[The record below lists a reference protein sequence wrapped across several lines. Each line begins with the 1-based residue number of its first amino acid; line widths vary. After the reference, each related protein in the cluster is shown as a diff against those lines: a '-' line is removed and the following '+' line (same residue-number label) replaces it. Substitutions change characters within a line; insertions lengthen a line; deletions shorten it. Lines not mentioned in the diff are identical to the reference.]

1 MSHIWLS
8 PLLWKDL
15 LFSDM
20 PRKKKPFIQ
29 KKDAS
34 TYSISVGHNDFTNDR
49 CTNKKNDQEG
59 GESSDRKSVSDSSK
73 MIRERENRK
82 EILDLCLFDD
92 GYDYTQHLRSIE
104 TDASVKVSSA
114 MKRNNFI
121 SSTVSQDMPKPNV
134 FTDRCMESEIL
145 EVIETIE
152 TIELSVGEEQETGE
166 LDDAF
171 FLEAMQAEKVHNY
184 VNDNSIHPSE
194 AISMSSV
201 STHRQSP
208 SVPSSKNESGDNCA
222 LPLRNRDG
230 GEDSRRMAKN
240 VQANR
245 VQTHVTE
252 AVLKTIPDETPL
264 KINSRSREVKYTK
277 TRLVEENLQMLKET
291 FSNTPS
297 IIIDDNEKTNPS
309 AIVEDRFIQDDAF
322 LVNNAI
328 PENWRWNI
336 RRKGEDRSEKLQRKH
351 AVKEGRRAARLAKK
365 TLKKSF
371 KELERTQ

>member
-1 MSHIWLS
+1 
-8 PLLWKDL
+8 
-15 LFSDM
+15 
-20 PRKKKPFIQ
+20 
-29 KKDAS
+29 
-34 TYSISVGHNDFTNDR
+34 
-49 CTNKKNDQEG
+49 
-59 GESSDRKSVSDSSK
+59 
-73 MIRERENRK
+73 
-82 EILDLCLFDD
+82 
-92 GYDYTQHLRSIE
+92 
-104 TDASVKVSSA
+104 
-114 MKRNNFI
+114 
-121 SSTVSQDMPKPNV
+121 MPKSNV

-184 VNDNSIHPSE
+184 VHNYVNDNSIHRSE

-201 STHRQSP
+201 STHQQSP
-208 SVPSSKNESGDNCA
+208 SVTSSENESDDNCA

-230 GEDSRRMAKN
+230 GEDSRRMAKK

-297 IIIDDNEKTNPS
+297 IIIDDNKKTNPS

>member
-1 MSHIWLS
+1 
-8 PLLWKDL
+8 
-15 LFSDM
+15 
-20 PRKKKPFIQ
+20 
-29 KKDAS
+29 
-34 TYSISVGHNDFTNDR
+34 
-49 CTNKKNDQEG
+49 
-59 GESSDRKSVSDSSK
+59 
-73 MIRERENRK
+73 
-82 EILDLCLFDD
+82 
-92 GYDYTQHLRSIE
+92 
-104 TDASVKVSSA
+104 
-114 MKRNNFI
+114 
-121 SSTVSQDMPKPNV
+121 
-134 FTDRCMESEIL
+134 
-145 EVIETIE
+145 
-152 TIELSVGEEQETGE
+152 
-166 LDDAF
+166 
-171 FLEAMQAEKVHNY
+171 
-184 VNDNSIHPSE
+184 
-194 AISMSSV
+194 V

-208 SVPSSKNESGDNCA
+208 SFPSSENESGDNCA